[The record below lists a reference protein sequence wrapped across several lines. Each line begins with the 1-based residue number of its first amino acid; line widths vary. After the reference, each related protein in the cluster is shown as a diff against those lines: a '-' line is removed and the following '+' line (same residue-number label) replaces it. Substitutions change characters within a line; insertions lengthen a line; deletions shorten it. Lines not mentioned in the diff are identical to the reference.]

1 MQNITLQEV
10 IQTQSLQKELSSPL
24 HAQNPAL
31 ELEKK
36 KTRREHAVTKI
47 RQQKTQNKLMSIGL
61 ERGIQIHW
69 RKINVCEK
77 VH

>member
-1 MQNITLQEV
+1 MQNVTLQEV
-10 IQTQSLQKELSSPL
+10 IETQSLQKDWVPPL
-24 HAQNPAL
+24 HALNLAL

-36 KTRREHAVTKI
+36 KTRQEHAVTKI

-69 RKINVCEK
+69 RKRNVCEK

>member
-1 MQNITLQEV
+1 M
-10 IQTQSLQKELSSPL
+10 

-36 KTRREHAVTKI
+36 KTRQEHAVTKI

-61 ERGIQIHW
+61 ERGIQIPW
-69 RKINVCEK
+69 RKRNVCEK

>member
-1 MQNITLQEV
+1 MQNVNLQEV
-10 IQTQSLQKELSSPL
+10 IHRVYKRTKSPPLQ
-24 HAQNPAL
+24 AQNPAL

-36 KTRREHAVTKI
+36 KTRQEHAVTKI

-61 ERGIQIHW
+61 EREIQIHW
-69 RKINVCEK
+69 RKRNVCEK